1 MRTKVIALFIITLF
15 SIQSVYAK
23 KAKAIWY
30 FLEKTQT
37 SVTEDNNISVQYG
50 IYTKYANTDYNLG
63 PYPTLRIKITNK
75 SDKVVFVDLGTSYV
89 KKNDVASV
97 IYTPSITTTMIGT
110 TIGMGVN
117 VSVSGLGGIVG
128 TTIGSSITSSMATS
142 TYAQRYVSI
151 PPKSSVFL
159 EDIPILTPGSE
170 AALGNFFYFD
180 EIGAGEQKRLWCVS
194 VGYSDVKYGSIYEY
208 TEDETMFNI
217 GCYLNYSFTEDFK
230 KSNAI
235 ETTYYLKKLIGT
247 TMSTFPPGT
256 NAKEYAA
263 MDELFPEWRQKIGT
277 GELELIRLWIGR

>member
-1 MRTKVIALFIITLF
+1 MKRKFIILFLVALF
-15 SIQSVYAK
+15 SVQTVCAK

-37 SVTEDNNISVQYG
+37 SITEDDNISVQYG
-50 IYTKYANTDYNLG
+50 IYTKYANTDYNLA

-75 SDKVVFVDLGTSYV
+75 SNKVVFVDLGTSYI

-97 IYTPSITTTMIGT
+97 IYTPTITTTMIGQT
-110 TIGMGVN
+110 VGMGFGGGN
-117 VSVSGLGGIVG
+117 VGIGGMVGVS
-128 TTIGSSITSSMATS
+128 IGSSVTSSLSTS

-170 AALGNFFYFD
+170 NALGNFFYFD
-180 EIGAGEQKRLWCVS
+180 EVGAGNQKRLWCLS
-194 VGYSDVKYGSIYEY
+194 VGYSDVKYGTIYEY
-208 TEDETMFNI
+208 AENSTMFNI
-217 GCYLNYSFTEDFK
+217 GCYLNYSYTEDFRD
-230 KSNAI
+230 SNAI

-263 MDELFPEWRQKIGT
+263 MDKLFPEWRQKIGT
-277 GELELIRLWIGR
+277 GELELIRLWIGK